1 MYLCLSGREFV
12 SNAGDKGD
20 VGVTPGSG
28 RSPDEGNGSPLQYS
42 CWENSMDRE
51 LGRIY
56 SPRGGKELHKT
67 E

>member
-42 CWENSMDRE
+42 CWENSMGTNPFFIVVEDRII
-51 LGRIY
+51 RIV
-56 SPRGGKELHKT
+56 
-67 E
+67 